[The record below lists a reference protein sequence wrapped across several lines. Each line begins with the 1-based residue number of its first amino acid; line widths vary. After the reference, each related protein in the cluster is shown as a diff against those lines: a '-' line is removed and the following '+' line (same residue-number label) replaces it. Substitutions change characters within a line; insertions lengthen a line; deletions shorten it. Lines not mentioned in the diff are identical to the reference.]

1 MFSRT
6 VKANLSTNQSLP
18 VSFKMHCGC
27 FSPTVATTATSSQ
40 TSQKID
46 ATEVETETFTET
58 FSSVSGNYAPSLA
71 SPTGFEPVSP
81 A

>member
-1 MFSRT
+1 MIQENYGRYIRDDGDALLRT
-6 VKANLSTNQSLP
+6 Y
-18 VSFKMHCGC
+18 
-27 FSPTVATTATSSQ
+27 VATTATSSQ

-58 FSSVSGNYAPSLA
+58 FSSVSGNYASLLA